1 MIKVFK
7 IAGNVKII
15 IFFYLENYAQCEE
28 NNVDSAHSVIL
39 EFKDMTQ
46 LIDIC
51 CQKGQISKTFGE
63 ILILRM
69 RMQLIY
75 GGFIFLSLFCF

>member
-1 MIKVFK
+1 MFP
-7 IAGNVKII
+7 
-15 IFFYLENYAQCEE
+15 YLENYAQWEK

-51 CQKGQISKTFGE
+51 CQKGQIGKTFGE
-63 ILILRM
+63 ILILWM
-69 RMQLIY
+69 WM
-75 GGFIFLSLFCF
+75 